1 MKNNMTNTTTTTTK
15 RSFTRAVAG
24 TTFCTIGSLTDI
36 IELAE
41 KMKALAKENPQPK
54 APEKRQP
61 SFEEQAKERRYL
73 FSVAFTRFADALQT
87 DVPTC
92 ADEHS
97 FDDYAPTCAEAT
109 RVLKIC
115 RRFAEGL
122 VTRVVTQPKERSR
135 LGIAL
140 CGRTGTGKTHLASSI
155 YYHLKAEGIE
165 PVYMRA
171 STFFA
176 IFRGIPGTAEV
187 KMVNQLGRVS
197 CLILDEVGRS
207 AHSPFEINKLHEI
220 LDARSRNGLPS
231 VLITNLQI
239 EKLKDVLGSALASRI
254 DQLFFPI
261 ACTWNDYRTK
271 ETATNLRPEEV
282 F

>member
-1 MKNNMTNTTTTTTK
+1 MKNNMTNTSPN

-24 TTFCTIGSLTDI
+24 TTFCTIGTLTDI

-61 SFEEQAKERRYL
+61 SFEEQANERRYL

-176 IFRGIPGTAEV
+176 LFRGATGVSEV
-187 KMVNQLGRVS
+187 KMIRQLGRVS
-197 CLILDEVGRS
+197 CLILDEIGRS
-207 AHSPFEINKLHEI
+207 ALTPFEANKLQEVI
-220 LDARSRNGLPS
+220 DARARNGYPS
-231 VLITNLQI
+231 ILITNLQI
-239 EKLKDVLGSALASRI
+239 DKLKDVLGSALASRI

-261 ACTWNDYRTK
+261 ACMWDDYRTRDS
-271 ETATNLRPEEV
+271 ATKLKPEEV

>member
-1 MKNNMTNTTTTTTK
+1 MKNNMTNTSPN

-24 TTFCTIGSLTDI
+24 ITFCTIGTLTDI

-61 SFEEQAKERRYL
+61 SFEEQANERRYL

-155 YYHLKAEGIE
+155 Y
-165 PVYMRA
+165 
-171 STFFA
+171 ST
-176 IFRGIPGTAEV
+176 
-187 KMVNQLGRVS
+187 
-197 CLILDEVGRS
+197 
-207 AHSPFEINKLHEI
+207 
-220 LDARSRNGLPS
+220 
-231 VLITNLQI
+231 
-239 EKLKDVLGSALASRI
+239 
-254 DQLFFPI
+254 
-261 ACTWNDYRTK
+261 
-271 ETATNLRPEEV
+271 
-282 F
+282 

>member
-1 MKNNMTNTTTTTTK
+1 MKNKMTNTSPK

-24 TTFCTIGSLTDI
+24 TTFCTIGTLTDI
-36 IELAE
+36 IEMAE
-41 KMKALAKENPQPK
+41 KIRAIAKQNPKTK

-61 SFEEQAKERRYL
+61 SLEEQAKERRYL
-73 FSVAFTRFADALQT
+73 FSVAFTRFEDALQT

-92 ADEHS
+92 AEEHS
-97 FDDYAPTCAEAT
+97 FNDYAPTCAEAA
-109 RVLKIC
+109 RVLRLC

-122 VTRVVTQPKERSR
+122 VSRVVTQPKERSR

-140 CGRTGTGKTHLASSI
+140 CGRTGTGKTHLASAI
-155 YYHLKAEGIE
+155 YHALKDEGTQ

-176 IFRGIPGTAEV
+176 LFRGVPGNAEV
-187 KMVNQLGRVS
+187 KMITQLGRVS
-197 CLILDEVGRS
+197 CLILDEIGRS
-207 AHSPFEINKLHEI
+207 ALTPFEANKLQEV
-220 LDARSRNGLPS
+220 LDARARNGYPS
-231 VLITNLQI
+231 ILITNLQI
-239 EKLKDVLGSALASRI
+239 DKLKDVLGSALASRI

-261 ACTWNDYRTK
+261 ACMWSDYRVK
-271 ETATNLRPEEV
+271 ESAANLKPEEV